1 MEAYRDQ
8 YASVFRNGR
17 GVTILAISNDSP
29 EALASWAADDDFPVL
44 FGSDP
49 EGNAAEAFGVGRR
62 GNGMVQSRAVVIVD
76 PEGRVSF
83 ATSRFRE
90 IDPTA
95 YDELAAAVASVAMP
109 LEADDDFPVLFGSD
123 PEGNAA
129 EAFGVGRRG
138 NGMVQS
144 RAVVI
149 VDPEGRVSFATSRFR
164 EIDPTAYD
172 ELAAA
177 VAAVA
182 LPVEADND

>member
-17 GVTILAISNDSP
+17 GVTILAISNDSQ

-49 EGNAAEAFGVGRR
+49 DGSAAEAFGVGAR

-95 YDELAAAVASVAMP
+95 YE
-109 LEADDDFPVLFGSD
+109 
-123 PEGNAA
+123 
-129 EAFGVGRRG
+129 
-138 NGMVQS
+138 
-144 RAVVI
+144 
-149 VDPEGRVSFATSRFR
+149 
-164 EIDPTAYD
+164 

-182 LPVEADND
+182 LPVEADN

>member
-17 GVTILAISNDSP
+17 GVTIFAISNDSP

-49 EGNAAEAFGVGRR
+49 EGNAAEAFGVGSRD
-62 GNGMVQSRAVVIVD
+62 NGMVQSRAVVVVD

-109 LEADDDFPVLFGSD
+109 LEADDDD
-123 PEGNAA
+123 
-129 EAFGVGRRG
+129 
-138 NGMVQS
+138 QQ
-144 RAVVI
+144 
-149 VDPEGRVSFATSRFR
+149 
-164 EIDPTAYD
+164 
-172 ELAAA
+172 
-177 VAAVA
+177 
-182 LPVEADND
+182 